1 MIALPTVGAAMNPI
15 EATMP
20 MTKAT
25 RLREPMTREPMT
37 RVPMTREPMT
47 RVPVFKELHA
57 QQLDNFGSV
66 TMSKDLKLKVA
77 NESGC

>member
-1 MIALPTVGAAMNPI
+1 MNPI

-37 RVPMTREPMT
+37 RVP
-47 RVPVFKELHA
+47 VFKELHA
-57 QQLDNFGSV
+57 QQLDNFGRV
-66 TMSKDLKLKVA
+66 IMSKDLKLKVA
-77 NESGC
+77 NKSGC

>member
-1 MIALPTVGAAMNPI
+1 MNPI

-57 QQLDNFGSV
+57 QQLDNFGRV
-66 TMSKDLKLKVA
+66 IMSKDLKLKVA
-77 NESGC
+77 NKSGC

>member
-47 RVPVFKELHA
+47 RVPVFKEMHA
-57 QQLDNFGSV
+57 
-66 TMSKDLKLKVA
+66 
-77 NESGC
+77 

>member
-25 RLREPMTREPMT
+25 RLREPMK
-37 RVPMTREPMT
+37 REPMT
-47 RVPVFKELHA
+47 RVPVFKEMHA
-57 QQLDNFGSV
+57 
-66 TMSKDLKLKVA
+66 
-77 NESGC
+77 